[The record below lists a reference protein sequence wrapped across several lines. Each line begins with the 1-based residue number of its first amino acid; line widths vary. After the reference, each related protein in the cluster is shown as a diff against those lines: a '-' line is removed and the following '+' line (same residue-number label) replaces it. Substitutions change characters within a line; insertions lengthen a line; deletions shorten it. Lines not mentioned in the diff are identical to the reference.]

1 MKNNTL
7 IDILNIANIGN
18 IIGKHF
24 PKISESEESF
34 LPLDSFQFSF
44 ELYSFRFYS
53 FGFSIRLLIR
63 LAFILLR

>member
-18 IIGKHF
+18 INGKHF

-34 LPLDSFQFSF
+34 LPLDSFQFVWALF
-44 ELYSFRFYS
+44 VCLFV
-53 FGFSIRLLIR
+53 
-63 LAFILLR
+63 